1 MNNSISDWS
10 LINKEENIFEKL
22 FKTLNLIEKKIDTLD
37 SKIQTI
43 DNKLVLLENK
53 LCTDKLNSKIESSKD
68 NKDNKD
74 ISYPDIGLKCVLDDN
89 NLIRVKN
96 SIWRKSGRSNIITT
110 PNIPID
116 YNM

>member
-10 LINKEENIFEKL
+10 LINKEENIFEKI
-22 FKTLNLIEKKIDTLD
+22 FKTLTIIETKIDTLD
-37 SKIQTI
+37 SKIQTL
-43 DNKLVLLENK
+43 DNKLILLENK
-53 LCTDKLNSKIESSKD
+53 IDNDKLNSKIESS
-68 NKDNKD
+68 KDNKD

-96 SIWRKSGRSNIITT
+96 SIWRKSGRSNIVTT